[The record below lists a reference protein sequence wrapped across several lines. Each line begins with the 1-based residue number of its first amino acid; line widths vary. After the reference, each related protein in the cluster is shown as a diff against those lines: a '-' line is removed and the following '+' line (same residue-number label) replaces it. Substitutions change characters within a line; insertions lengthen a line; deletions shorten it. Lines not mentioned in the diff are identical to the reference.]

1 MDRQALIE
9 YALERYGA
17 EPEYLW
23 KKYPRYFALRRPD
36 DRKWFALAMDVPRD
50 RLGLDGDGAVD
61 IVDVKCGPILLGS
74 YLGRAGFLPAYHM
87 SKTNWISVRLD
98 GSAEDADIAALLDI
112 SYNDT
117 AK

>member
-1 MDRQALIE
+1 MDRQALIA

-23 KKYPRYFALRRPD
+23 KKYPRYFVLRRPD
-36 DRKWFALAMDVPRD
+36 DRRWFALVMDVPLD
-50 RLGLDGDGAVD
+50 RLGLEGDGAVD

-74 YLGRAGFLPAYHM
+74 YLDRAGFLPAYHM

-98 GSAEDADIAALLDI
+98 GSAGDADIAALLDI
-112 SYNDT
+112 SYDLV
-117 AK
+117 K